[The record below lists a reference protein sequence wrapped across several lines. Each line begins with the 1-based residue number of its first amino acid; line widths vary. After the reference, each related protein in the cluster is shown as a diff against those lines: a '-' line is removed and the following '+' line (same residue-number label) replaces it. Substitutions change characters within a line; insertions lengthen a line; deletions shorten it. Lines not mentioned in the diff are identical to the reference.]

1 MKLMVDLPDGFKG
14 MIRVRPDGSKFLAI
28 NRLPKW
34 FELDIIEP
42 GESPAPNPAPPKKS
56 SGRPK
61 KSPGRPKKAEVKQDD
76 VDESK

>member
-56 SGRPK
+56 PK